1 MDTLRKL
8 AEEQHAVVSRVQC
21 RSLEVD
27 LENPFERGE
36 WESLSPRVIRLIG
49 APRTARSDV
58 MAAVLDA
65 GIGAAASRRTAAA
78 LWGLPGFDLDRPEVT
93 RPYGVE
99 QFRPTLGRLH
109 RTRLLPP
116 HHVTTV
122 EGIPVTTLP
131 PALHRMLP
139 ELAERGR
146 TGITLMRERLAD
158 RPAGYI
164 APASGLEARFVHLLE
179 EAGIPTRRQVDLG
192 GDGWIGRVDLQIP
205 GTNLVVEV
213 DSARFHTSRLDR
225 ERDARRDA
233 ELRAAGYEVVRV
245 TEEEVWYARSVAVR
259 RVLTAYRRAA

>member
-1 MDTLRKL
+1 
-8 AEEQHAVVSRVQC
+8 
-21 RSLEVD
+21 
-27 LENPFERGE
+27 
-36 WESLSPRVIRLIG
+36 
-49 APRTARSDV
+49 

-122 EGIPVTTLP
+122 EGIPVTTVPRTLFDLAGVLHP
-131 PALHRMLP
+131 GKTERTLDNALAMSPTLLPALHRMLP

-245 TEEEVWYARSVAVR
+245 TEEEVWYAPSVAVR